1 MRAPVAPPAGLPEV
15 PTVVEPIGAP
25 PPPDV
30 DPEEL
35 AVPAEFVPGVLIAFA
50 ALPEPLESLP
60 ELLRPPTFGGAGAP
74 SAELAPAE
82 PTPCAPAGDE
92 AAPAAAPPDD
102 APPADP
108 PPAPPA
114 PPPPPPCA
122 RAQMGDSR
130 AVTRTNLHSEQDMGK
145 FLLTPTPGQTASSK
159 KWYAIRQSAQRRAI
173 DGRAA
178 ALFSIGAARP

>member
-1 MRAPVAPPAGLPEV
+1 MRPPVAPPAGLPEV
-15 PTVVEPIGAP
+15 PTVVEPTGP
-25 PPPDV
+25 PLDV

-35 AVPAEFVPGVLIAFA
+35 AVPAEFVPGILIAFA
-50 ALPEPLESLP
+50 ELPAPLETLP
-60 ELLRPPTFGGAGAP
+60 ELLRPPTLGGAGAP

-92 AAPAAAPPDD
+92 AAPAAAPLDV

-122 RAQMGDSR
+122 RAEMGDSR
-130 AVTRTNLHSEQDMGK
+130 AVTRTNLHNEQDIGEIPFDANAGANGEFQKMVTLSPAVRPK
-145 FLLTPTPGQTASSK
+145 AREPD
-159 KWYAIRQSAQRRAI
+159 QRATRSN
-173 DGRAA
+173 G
-178 ALFSIGAARP
+178 S